1 MVDPSRH
8 IVHEIY
14 SDVMFELAE
23 ETSQLDEVLADLQA
37 VGKVL
42 RSEPEFLSLL
52 VSANLSE
59 QEKAQ
64 MIRRVFGGRVVP
76 LTLDFLC
83 VLARRNRVSFLNGIS
98 GRYED
103 MYDTARNRKRV
114 VVTLAKEPTSQEV
127 EKLKQEIREA
137 VRAEVKL
144 TVKVDPGIL
153 GGIVIQKGD
162 LVIDNSV
169 KNILERTV
177 NVIVSHSRDK
187 MEQEKTKRNQK
198 S

>member
-1 MVDPSRH
+1 MADVSRH

-23 ETSQLDEVLADLQA
+23 ETGQLDEVLSDLQA

-42 RSEPEFLSLL
+42 RSEPQFLSLL
-52 VSANLSE
+52 VSPNLSE

-64 MIRRVFGGRVVP
+64 MIRRVFGGRVSP

-103 MYDTARNRKRV
+103 MYDAARNRKRV
-114 VVTLAKEPTSQEV
+114 VVTLAKQPTDAEV
-127 EKLKQEIREA
+127 EKLKQDIRDA
-137 VRAEVKL
+137 IRAEVKL
-144 TVKVDPGIL
+144 TVKVDPAIL

-162 LVIDNSV
+162 MVIDNSV
-169 KNILERTV
+169 KNILDRTV

-187 MEQEKTKRNQK
+187 VNQSKQK
-198 S
+198 SE